1 VTGNAAGSSSPP
13 PQEAKSA
20 VDEKE
25 QMLRREQEK
34 RREYAAKQ
42 EQLQSMFSNLNQLT
56 ISNTLVEANGDVD
69 KAIDTLL
76 NLQAIE
82 TARSQARNLRAQ
94 QQQQEQQQNKD
105 IYTPPGQVFR
115 ESSRPGS
122 AVAFTDNTPVE
133 TQLLEA
139 ARESNIDKIRH
150 FFAVKNM
157 QFAGKEFSALYQKCL
172 MATITAGDLDAT
184 ELFLQA
190 GASPDGPSDTTQ
202 TSSPLGL
209 ALQCNHPEI
218 AKMMIQKYKA
228 NPNKMNGPRSPL
240 HVAVMSSLNGI
251 VALLIERGANVNAEE
266 LDSGRTALHMA
277 ISIGNLDIVQLLLTH
292 GINVSKRDFMGET
305 AVHFAFRTAKSARD
319 QILLNLIMEHIKD
332 DQPMINSQ
340 NSRSGDTILHIAVA
354 RCTKSTQSVELVLK
368 CHPNPNVQNSVGK
381 TALEMALES
390 SNEAVVALIVSYAD
404 SWVAPPPGK
413 EPTMSPPNTSSPAT
427 QRKAHQYMPIADL
440 GGKSDSEND
449 GGEASQQLPGT
460 VMLSTPDPDWLIVSQ
475 FKDRLERNMGQF
487 ETEYEELEAGS
498 TDQILNGDFSSSLT
512 KINLPKNRYRNIL
525 PLERTRVRL
534 LNLEGIESSDYVNAN
549 YVGADLRGERA
560 YIVTQGPLDS
570 TTPDFWRMVWEQNV
584 SIIVMLSTFVE
595 DGKSKV
601 FPYFPQDHND
611 MDAGF
616 FVVSL
621 QNIQDE
627 TQLILRQFSIKLR
640 HTGET
645 RFVSHLQYVAWPD
658 QGLPKDTK
666 GFRTIID
673 EADRLNNSNGP
684 TVVHC
689 SAGIGRSGVFCV
701 VHSIITKLKALLCA
715 SFDTTFNI
723 QETLIRMRMDR
734 IALVQNKEQYVF
746 CCLALRDT
754 LEEYLRVLA
763 YKNESWFHRTSNPA
777 QAAQTLAKSAFGTF
791 MFVPSTEPGCLAL
804 VFISRGES
812 NQLIPKKQ
820 EIFVSD
826 GGFEINSEV
835 FPTLTSLVHSQP
847 SALLRP
853 YAARN
858 KYKVKT
864 ANPPTINH

>member
-1 VTGNAAGSSSPP
+1 
-13 PQEAKSA
+13 
-20 VDEKE
+20 
-25 QMLRREQEK
+25 
-34 RREYAAKQ
+34 
-42 EQLQSMFSNLNQLT
+42 
-56 ISNTLVEANGDVD
+56 
-69 KAIDTLL
+69 
-76 NLQAIE
+76 
-82 TARSQARNLRAQ
+82 
-94 QQQQEQQQNKD
+94 
-105 IYTPPGQVFR
+105 
-115 ESSRPGS
+115 
-122 AVAFTDNTPVE
+122 
-133 TQLLEA
+133 
-139 ARESNIDKIRH
+139 
-150 FFAVKNM
+150 
-157 QFAGKEFSALYQKCL
+157 
-172 MATITAGDLDAT
+172 
-184 ELFLQA
+184 
-190 GASPDGPSDTTQ
+190 
-202 TSSPLGL
+202 
-209 ALQCNHPEI
+209 
-218 AKMMIQKYKA
+218 
-228 NPNKMNGPRSPL
+228 
-240 HVAVMSSLNGI
+240 
-251 VALLIERGANVNAEE
+251 
-266 LDSGRTALHMA
+266 
-277 ISIGNLDIVQLLLTH
+277 
-292 GINVSKRDFMGET
+292 
-305 AVHFAFRTAKSARD
+305 
-319 QILLNLIMEHIKD
+319 
-332 DQPMINSQ
+332 
-340 NSRSGDTILHIAVA
+340 
-354 RCTKSTQSVELVLK
+354 
-368 CHPNPNVQNSVGK
+368 
-381 TALEMALES
+381 
-390 SNEAVVALIVSYAD
+390 
-404 SWVAPPPGK
+404 
-413 EPTMSPPNTSSPAT
+413 
-427 QRKAHQYMPIADL
+427 
-440 GGKSDSEND
+440 
-449 GGEASQQLPGT
+449 
-460 VMLSTPDPDWLIVSQ
+460 
-475 FKDRLERNMGQF
+475 
-487 ETEYEELEAGS
+487 
-498 TDQILNGDFSSSLT
+498 
-512 KINLPKNRYRNIL
+512 
-525 PLERTRVRL
+525 
-534 LNLEGIESSDYVNAN
+534 
-549 YVGADLRGERA
+549 
-560 YIVTQGPLDS
+560 VTQGPLDS